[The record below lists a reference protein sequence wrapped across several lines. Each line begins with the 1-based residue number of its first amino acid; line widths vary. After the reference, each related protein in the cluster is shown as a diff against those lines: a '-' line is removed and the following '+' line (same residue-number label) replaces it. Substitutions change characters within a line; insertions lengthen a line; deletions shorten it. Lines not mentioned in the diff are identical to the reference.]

1 MENYYGLL
9 SGNKVNENNILRGRM
24 IMVISYQEFERQYGY
39 LLSWEDAE
47 KKAGRK
53 LDWNNNLDCGIYHDL
68 LIEETRK
75 NGIDVPT
82 E

>member
-1 MENYYGLL
+1 MG
-9 SGNKVNENNILRGRM
+9 
-24 IMVISYQEFERQYGY
+24 YQEFERQYGH

-53 LDWNNNLDCGIYHDL
+53 LDWYNNLDCGVYHDL
-68 LIEETRK
+68 LIKEARK

>member
-1 MENYYGLL
+1 MA
-9 SGNKVNENNILRGRM
+9 M
-24 IMVISYQEFERQYGY
+24 SYQEFERQYGY

-47 KKAGRK
+47 KKEGRK
-53 LDWNNNLDCGIYHDL
+53 LDWNNNLDCSIYHDL
-68 LIEETRK
+68 LIEEARK